1 MLANFCQHLPIN
13 NPATWKPIHPSASSL
28 PHTGVD
34 LEENIQ
40 EMLNFQPLGLNLTQN
55 LLHKRLMYKYKQW
68 FSRKTGDLQPPDY
81 RGWENMM
88 PQGWGWGR
96 ERLPVTLQP
105 TSQRTEGLPPGFK
118 AMYVHKEPGQE
129 GAWETGNR
137 HHEEKYPQFK
147 IMNTECSLVNE
158 YAWYLKMTAR
168 IFVYFICLK
177 INYSQTILVLEN
189 VITSFI
195 LIYSTHGKSVIMVII
210 HTYMSFTHSNS
221 TRPQNHASR

>member
-1 MLANFCQHLPIN
+1 MGKHDAPGVGVGEGKVACDA
-13 NPATWKPIHPSASSL
+13 PA
-28 PHTGVD
+28 
-34 LEENIQ
+34 
-40 EMLNFQPLGLNLTQN
+40 
-55 LLHKRLMYKYKQW
+55 HK
-68 FSRKTGDLQPPDY
+68 S
-81 RGWENMM
+81 
-88 PQGWGWGR
+88 
-96 ERLPVTLQP
+96 
-105 TSQRTEGLPPGFK
+105 RTEGLPPGFK

-168 IFVYFICLK
+168 IFVYFMCLK

>member
-1 MLANFCQHLPIN
+1 MHLLCRLGSEISLSVFVLVIHCTKRTGWGGERRRASLEANIRQTIVYMQMLANFCQHLPIN

-105 TSQRTEGLPPGFK
+105 TSRGPKGCLLASRPCMCIKSPGK
-118 AMYVHKEPGQE
+118 KEPGKP
-129 GAWETGNR
+129 ETGTM
-137 HHEEKYPQFK
+137 KK
-147 IMNTECSLVNE
+147 NTPNS
-158 YAWYLKMTAR
+158 
-168 IFVYFICLK
+168 
-177 INYSQTILVLEN
+177 
-189 VITSFI
+189 
-195 LIYSTHGKSVIMVII
+195 KS
-210 HTYMSFTHSNS
+210 
-221 TRPQNHASR
+221 